1 MNNKDELKK
10 QVIILSIVLILVIVL
25 AIILNTGK
33 GKNISTN
40 IVNNNE
46 SNSGN
51 SIVQE
56 KTEEEKMLENLK
68 GLLQEPKENK
78 EEYIQDETEGTNEKT
93 VTTNNGETVIIKE

>member
-10 QVIILSIVLILVIVL
+10 QVIILSLVLILVIVL

-33 GKNISTN
+33 SKNIDTN

-46 SNSGN
+46 IN
-51 SIVQE
+51 SIMQE
-56 KTEEEKMLENLK
+56 KTEEEKMIENLK
-68 GLLQEPKENK
+68 GLLQEPEENE

-93 VTTNNGETVIIKE
+93 VKTNNGETVIIKE

>member
-33 GKNISTN
+33 SKNIDTN

-46 SNSGN
+46 INSSNS
-51 SIVQE
+51 IMQE
-56 KTEEEKMLENLK
+56 KTEEEKMIENLK
-68 GLLQEPKENK
+68 GLLQEPEENE

-93 VTTNNGETVIIKE
+93 VKTNNGETVIIKE